1 MGLDAVLFDLGNVLV
16 FHDDARLYQRLAETF
31 GAEPDRVRDVVASLT
46 DEINRGRLAGASL
59 HQNLSQALGAEAP
72 FDRFVQAW
80 TSHFTLNPDAIALA
94 QSLEGRFHRVLL
106 SNTNELHWQWLRP
119 RLPVLE
125 RFDALVLS
133 HDTGLAKPDRAIFEA
148 ALRLSGAR
156 PGRALFF
163 DDVPAYVDAAR
174 EAGLYARVFTSTAD
188 ARETIERLA
197 SG

>member
-16 FHDDARLYQRLAETF
+16 FHDDALLFQRLAQAF
-31 GAEPDRVRDVVASLT
+31 GSTPSRVREAVGALDDDV
-46 DEINRGRLAGASL
+46 NRGRLTGVDF
-59 HQNLSQALGAEAP
+59 HRRLGRMLEADAP
-72 FDRFVQAW
+72 FEHFVQAW
-80 TSHFTLNPDAIALA
+80 TSHFTLNADAIALA
-94 QSLEGRFHRVLL
+94 DSLEGRFHRVLV

-156 PGRALFF
+156 PGRALFL

-174 EAGLYARVFTSTAD
+174 HAGLHAEVFTTAS
-188 ARETIERLA
+188 AASAVIERLA
-197 SG
+197 GS